1 SSRQRSPLIRG
12 RPRVLPYPSGVPLV
26 CFCPPQWANRCPH
39 GTVPR
44 DGPRAHW
51 GRHRLRGAE
60 SVPAANPDLIA
71 WIDTETTGRD
81 PDRDRLLEIAVA
93 VTRTAPSGVGS
104 LDIVVCPYG
113 GVDAATERI
122 GPFVSDMHT
131 ASGLSEGMAGPAAH
145 SPPVADSLTAGAID
159 RLSQGHPG
167 PFLLGGN
174 SITHDRGF
182 LRVHAPQTFSRLH
195 YRSIDVS
202 GIEQEMARDGYAAR
216 IAAWREDF
224 APSNAHRALGDIRDS
239 SRQLA
244 ALRAIRRGEVS
255 AT

>member
-1 SSRQRSPLIRG
+1 M
-12 RPRVLPYPSGVPLV
+12 
-26 CFCPPQWANRCPH
+26 
-39 GTVPR
+39 
-44 DGPRAHW
+44 
-51 GRHRLRGAE
+51 
-60 SVPAANPDLIA
+60 PAANPDLIA
-71 WIDTETTGRD
+71 WIDTETTGLD
-81 PDRDRLLEIAVA
+81 PDHDLLLEIAV
-93 VTRTAPSGVGS
+93 VITRNDLSEVGHFDTVIAPAE
-104 LDIVVCPYG
+104 D
-113 GVDAATERI
+113 VDAVVSLMDK
-122 GPFVSDMHT
+122 FVRDMHT
-131 ASGLSEGMAGPAAH
+131 GNGLIEDLAGPGAH
-145 SPPVADSLTAGAID
+145 FPWVADALTAGAID
-159 RLSQGHPG
+159 RLTQGHPG

-239 SRQLA
+239 IRQLA

>member
-1 SSRQRSPLIRG
+1 M
-12 RPRVLPYPSGVPLV
+12 
-26 CFCPPQWANRCPH
+26 
-39 GTVPR
+39 
-44 DGPRAHW
+44 
-51 GRHRLRGAE
+51 
-60 SVPAANPDLIA
+60 PAANPDLIA
-71 WIDTETTGRD
+71 WIDTETTGLD
-81 PDRDRLLEIAVA
+81 PDRDLLLEIAVV
-93 VTRTAPSGVGS
+93 VTRNDLSEVGS
-104 LDIVVCPYG
+104 FDIVISPDG
-113 GVDAATERI
+113 GVDAATERM
-122 GPFVSDMHT
+122 GPFVRDMHT
-131 ASGLSEGMAGPAAH
+131 ASGLIEAMAGPDAH
-145 SPPVADSLTAGAID
+145 SPQVADSLTAGAID
-159 RLSQGHPG
+159 RLTQGHPG

-239 SRQLA
+239 IRQLA